1 MNISILLFIF
11 YYCLLIFSQCF
22 YLPGVKPHE
31 YAFGESVKVK
41 VNKLDS
47 ILTQLPYDYYALP
60 FCKPE
65 GGIKKDAENLGEIL
79 TGEAI
84 ENSAYKVEMKEPKD
98 CVALCHKTYSRK
110 DLYHFATKID
120 EKYRV
125 NLIVD
130 NLPSA
135 QKFKTIISDG
145 DKEKEDFIYEKG
157 YPLGYVANSGGHKLT
172 MVNNHIDLV
181 ILYHDDDRYEGGR
194 IVGFEVQPR
203 SIYHKYDET
212 TWDSKRPEANSLSC
226 TNNEEV
232 LKIAD
237 PTIPDKLDIIWSYS
251 VLFEQSDIQWA
262 SRWDP
267 YIKMQDPQIHW
278 FSILNS
284 FMIVIF
290 LSGMVAMILM
300 RALHKDLRR
309 YNSDPEELEQQQEE
323 TGWKLVHGDVFRT
336 PFNASLFACI
346 IGTGVQVFAMAL
358 LTLIFAALGF
368 LSPANRGSLMTTLLL
383 LYVFMGIFAGY
394 ASARVYKM
402 FGETEWQKQTLQ
414 TALLFP
420 SINFVIFF
428 ILNLFVW
435 HEGSSGAVPFGTL
448 FSLLVL
454 WFGISVPLVYLG
466 AYFGYR
472 KDVDD
477 FPCQTNE
484 LLRMIPPQ
492 PWYMQKYFAILVG
505 GVLPFGAVF
514 IEVFFI
520 MSSVWLHHYYYMFGF
535 LLLVFIILILTSAEI
550 TVVMTYFQLCAE
562 DWQWWWR
569 AVFTAGSS
577 ALYLFLYSIL
587 YFYTKLDIVPFVST
601 LLYFGYMFLVSLA
614 FFLVTGTIGFYATY
628 KFVTKIYGAIKIE

>member
-1 MNISILLFIF
+1 MSVL
-11 YYCLLIFSQCF
+11 LLILSLTIYINNVNGF
-22 YLPGVKPHE
+22 YLPGIKPHE
-31 YAFGESVKVK
+31 YEFQEGVKIK

-47 ILTQLPYDYYALP
+47 VLTQLPYDYYQLP
-60 FCKPE
+60 FCKP
-65 GGIKKDAENLGEIL
+65 GDGVKKDAENLGEIL
-79 TGEAI
+79 TGDSI
-84 ENSAYKVEMKEPKD
+84 ENSPYKVEMMLPSE
-98 CVALCHKTYSRK
+98 CNALCKKTYSKK
-110 DLYHFATKID
+110 DLHEFATKID

-130 NLPSA
+130 NLPAA

-145 DKEKEDFIYEKG
+145 DKEIEDFIYEKG
-157 YPLGYVANSGGHKLT
+157 YPLGYVASSNGKKLI
-172 MVNNHIDLV
+172 MLNNHVDLV
-181 ILYHDDDRYEGGR
+181 ILYHDNPRYEGNR

-203 SIYHKYDET
+203 SIAHDVANYNMENPD
-212 TWDSKRPEANSLSC
+212 ANSLSC
-226 TNNEEV
+226 SSSDV
-232 LKIAD
+232 VRIAN
-237 PTIPDKLDIIWSYS
+237 PSIPESLDVIWSYS
-251 VLFEQSDIQWA
+251 VIFEPSDIQWA

-267 YIKMQDPQIHW
+267 YLKMQDPQIHW

-309 YNSDPEELEQQQEE
+309 YNADPEELEQAQEE

-336 PFNASLFACI
+336 PANPSLFACV
-346 IGTGVQVFAMAL
+346 IGTGVQVFAMCL
-358 LTLIFAALGF
+358 LTLVFAALGF

-394 ASARVYKM
+394 FSARTYKM
-402 FGETEWQKQTLQ
+402 FGETSWQKQTLQ

-420 SINFVIFF
+420 TINFIVFF

-435 HEGSSGAVPFGTL
+435 HEGSSGAVPFGTM
-448 FSLLVL
+448 FSLLIL

-466 AYFGYR
+466 AYFGY
-472 KDVDD
+472 KKNPIE
-477 FPCQTNE
+477 FPCPTNE
-484 LLRMIPPQ
+484 LLRMIPAQ

-520 MSSVWLHHYYYMFGF
+520 MSSIWLHHYYYMFGF

-550 TVVMTYFQLCAE
+550 TIVMTYFQLCAE
-562 DWQWWWR
+562 DWRWWWR
-569 AVFTAGSS
+569 SVLTAGSS
-577 ALYLFLYSIL
+577 AIYLFLYSIL
-587 YFYTKLDIVPFVST
+587 YFYTKLDIVPFVSS
-601 LLYFGYMFLVSLA
+601 LLYFGYMILVSLG

-628 KFVTKIYGAIKIE
+628 VFVWKIYDAIKIE